1 MVVGEVAT
9 ATDVVVIGGGPGGY
23 TAAVEAAKRGKR
35 VTLVERDRIGG
46 TCLNVGCIPS
56 KALIHVAES
65 MHQARAASAWGVDA
79 TAVVDLA
86 RAKAWSDGVVA
97 QLTGG
102 VEKLLRSHG
111 VTIIEGT
118 ARFAGARRLAVARP
132 EGLEH
137 LDFDSAIIA
146 TGSRPIELKIL
157 PFDGKRIID
166 STAALALTTLPSTMA
181 VVGGGYIGV
190 ELGTA
195 YAKLGTRVT
204 IVEAL
209 DHVLPAMDPGLG
221 AVVAR
226 RLKALGVEV
235 ITGSPVE
242 GADAKGLVLAGGRSV
257 EADVIVVAVGRRP
270 CTDSLGLEHTPLTL
284 DAAKLINVEP
294 SRRASKHVLAIGD
307 VTAGP
312 ALAHKASAEALV
324 AARTAAGERAA
335 FDPAAIPM
343 VVFSDPEVVSVG
355 LTTAAAREGGLD
367 AKSMKFPFTAS
378 GRARTLAATDGYVE
392 LVTDADGTV
401 VGGHAVGVGVSEL
414 AGELALA
421 IEMAA
426 TATDVAF
433 TIHPHPT
440 LSESVMEAAQRL
452 AASS

>member
-23 TAAVEAAKRGKR
+23 TAAVEAAKRGRR

-56 KALIHVAES
+56 KAIIHVAES
-65 MHQARAASAWGVDA
+65 VYQAKNASLWGVDA
-79 TAVVDLA
+79 VPIVDLA
-86 RAKAWSDGVVA
+86 RSKSWSDGIVA

-102 VEKLLRSHG
+102 VEKLLRAHG
-111 VTIIEGT
+111 VTIIDGS

-137 LDFDSAIIA
+137 IDFDDAIVA
-146 TGSRPIELKIL
+146 TGSRPLELKVL
-157 PFDGKRIID
+157 PFDGRRIID
-166 STAALALTTLPSTMA
+166 STGALALTELPASMA

-195 YAKLGTRVT
+195 FAKLGTRVT

-209 DHVLPAMDPGLG
+209 DRILPTLDAGLA

-226 RLKALGVEV
+226 RLAALGVEV

-242 GADAKGLVLAGGRSV
+242 GADASGVVLGGGRSV
-257 EADVIVVAVGRRP
+257 AAELIVVAVGRRA
-270 CTDSLGLEHTPLTL
+270 CTDALGLEHTPVKL
-284 DAAKLINVEP
+284 DPQGLVIVEL
-294 SRRASKHVLAIGD
+294 SRRAGRHVLAIGD

-312 ALAHKASAEALV
+312 ALAHKASAEAIV
-324 AARTAAGERAA
+324 AAHSAAGGRAA

-355 LTTAAAREGGLD
+355 LTTAQARAAGVDVRHV
-367 AKSMKFPFTAS
+367 KFPFTAS
-378 GRARTLAATDGYVE
+378 GRARTLAAVDGYVE
-392 LVTDADGTV
+392 LVADGDGTV

-421 IEMAA
+421 IELSAS
-426 TATDVAF
+426 ATDVAF

-452 AASS
+452 LP

>member
-23 TAAVEAAKRGKR
+23 TAAIEAAKRGRR

-65 MHQARAASAWGVDA
+65 VHNTRAAATWGVDA
-79 TAVVDLA
+79 VPSVDLG

-97 QLTGG
+97 HLTGG

-111 VTIIEGT
+111 VTIIDGT
-118 ARFAGARRLAVARP
+118 ARFAGSRRLAVARP

-137 LDFDSAIIA
+137 LDFDDAIIA
-146 TGSRPIELKIL
+146 TGSRPIALKSL
-157 PFDGKRIID
+157 PFDGRRVID
-166 STAALALTTLPSTMA
+166 STAALALTELPKTLA

-195 YAKLGTRVT
+195 YAKLGTSVT

-209 DHVLPAMDPGLG
+209 DRILPAMDKGLG

-226 RLKALGVEV
+226 RLAALGVTV
-235 ITGSPVE
+235 VTGSPVE
-242 GADAKGLVLAGGRSV
+242 GVEDDGLVLSGGRKV
-257 EADVIVVAVGRRP
+257 PADVIVVAVGRRP
-270 CTDSLGLEHTPLTL
+270 CTDELGLEHTSIAR
-284 DAAKLINVEP
+284 DQGGLITVEP
-294 SRRASKHVLAIGD
+294 SRRAGRHVLAIGD

-312 ALAHKASAEALV
+312 ALAHKATAEGIV
-324 AARTAAGERAA
+324 AAQTVAGARAA

-343 VVFSDPEVVSVG
+343 VVFSDPEVISVG
-355 LTTAAAREGGLD
+355 HTVAAARAEGMD
-367 AKSMKFPFTAS
+367 VKSVKFPFTAS

-392 LVTDADGTV
+392 LVTDGDGIV
-401 VGGHAVGVGVSEL
+401 IGGHAVGVGVSEL
-414 AGELALA
+414 AAELTVA
-421 IEMAA
+421 IELAA
-426 TATDVAF
+426 TATDLAF

-452 AASS
+452 MP